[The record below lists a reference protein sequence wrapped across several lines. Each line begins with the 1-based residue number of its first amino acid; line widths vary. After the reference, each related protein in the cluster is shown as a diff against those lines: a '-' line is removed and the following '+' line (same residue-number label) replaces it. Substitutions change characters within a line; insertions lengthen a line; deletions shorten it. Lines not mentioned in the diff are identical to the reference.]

1 MKKIYSILLCIG
13 LIAGFI
19 SCEKD
24 RDFTLSTLSLSD
36 ETIIPSYESAAV
48 SCVLKAN
55 STISDAYVHYSV
67 NSNFADYSVAKM
79 TKEKGKYIAELVDL
93 LDNTMYYIRY
103 EANNKYSSVVT
114 DDIAQFQT
122 LELSL
127 PVMDIDT
134 ISNVYD
140 SYAQA
145 HIRLSFD
152 GGTPVTE
159 MGVCW
164 NTQANPT
171 IDNDKAT
178 TEDAVAIVD
187 ITALQPNT
195 TYYARAYA
203 KNKLGVSYSRE
214 MVITTYAL
222 PEVRTEEVAD
232 IQLRSAQLV
241 GTLLFTGNDDATT
254 KGFCW
259 SDKPEP
265 TIEGNHIQIDVESE
279 SYTYLLDNLV
289 PETQYYVRAY
299 AQNMIGTVYGEEKIF
314 TTLPILLA
322 TLTTTAATD
331 ITTNSAVVGGNI
343 TEDGGDN
350 LTERGVVY
358 STSHNPTT
366 SNTKIISG
374 AGIGSFTCNLTDLQ
388 DNTTYYVRAYAVNSK
403 GVAYGDEVSFTTASY
418 SLPSVTT
425 TSASSVTTSSAT
437 VGGNVTADGG
447 ATVTERG
454 VVYSTTQNPTTSNS
468 KKVSGSGKG
477 AFSVSLT
484 GLLEGRTYYVRAYAV
499 NSEGTSYGNQISFTT
514 NKTVVLPT
522 VTTTT
527 ATQITETTA
536 VTGGNVT
543 ADGNATV
550 TERGVV
556 YSTTQNPT
564 TSNSKKVSGSGIGS
578 FTCNLTGLQANT
590 TYYVRAY
597 AVNSKGTAYG
607 QEISFTTDKGILLP
621 VLTTTVTQIT
631 NNSAVVVGNI
641 TSDGGATV
649 TERGIVYCQLPNPD
663 INHTNA
669 ICDIIRSGSG
679 VGEFTCEMIDL
690 PPDTKYYV
698 RAYAINSKGVAYGE
712 EVSFTTAS
720 DAPAVP
726 EYVDLGLSVKWA
738 TFNVGANKP
747 EDYGD
752 YFAWGETE
760 PKTIYE
766 WSTYK
771 WCNGSHDTQ
780 TKYCTDSSYGTVD
793 NKTVL
798 DKEDD
803 AAAVNWGGNWQMP
816 TEAEFYELREQ
827 CTWTWTTQNGV
838 DGYNVTSKK
847 NGNSIFLPAAGYR
860 YGSSLYYAGSGGYY
874 WSSSLN
880 SYDASYAY
888 YLYFNSSYVDWS
900 NYLRFYGR
908 SVRPVYGL
916 PVVTVPTVTT
926 SVVTQITETTAVA
939 GGNVTSDGGA
949 TVTERGVCV
958 ATVSNPTTSNAKVTA
973 GSGTGSFTCD
983 LTGLQANTTYYIR
996 AYAIN
1001 SKGVAYGEEVSFTTK
1016 STSYSDP
1023 TGTANG
1029 HGYVD
1034 LGLSV
1039 KWATCNVGASKP
1051 EDYGDYFAWGETEP
1065 KTIYEWST
1073 YKWCEGHEN
1082 ALTKYNNDI
1091 SSGIVDNKMTIE
1103 PSDDAATVNW
1113 GGGTGGGTWRIPTS
1127 AEQDEL
1133 REQCTWTWTIQNGVK
1148 GYKVTSKKN
1157 GNSIFLPAAGY
1168 RAGSLL
1174 YDAGINGNLWSSSL
1188 EDTNCWCLAYFLG
1201 FDSGDVARYGDRR
1214 FFGRSVRPVYG
1225 LPVVI
1230 VPSVTTSAVT
1240 QITEATA
1247 VAGGNV
1253 TADGGASVTERGIVY
1268 STSSNPMIT
1277 NLSST
1282 IVRSGS
1288 GVGEFN
1294 CNLTNLQPSTTYYVR
1309 AYAINNQGTA
1319 YGEERTFTTSKQIT
1333 LASVM
1338 TNAITQITE
1347 ATAVA
1352 GGNVTSDGGATVT
1365 ERGVCVATV
1374 SNPTTSNAKV
1384 TAGSGTGSFTCNLT
1398 GLQANTTYYVRA
1410 YAINSKGTAYGTEVS
1425 FTTNKSV
1432 VLPTVT
1438 TSTITQFTQTTAVAG
1453 GNVTSDG
1460 NGTVTERGVCVA
1472 TVSNPTTSH
1481 AKVTAG
1487 SGTGSFT
1494 CNLTGLQENTTY
1506 YVRAYAVNSKG
1517 TAYGTEVS
1525 FTTKKQPSTSNEG
1538 IPLTNEDLWE
1548 MFKPYYNAYY
1558 GLNRADQ
1565 TIDKVVVFASQ
1576 YMEDIMTNPVSEYK
1590 WMGDYILSVATKQ
1603 GYTIESEADWRY
1615 SVQSFFNCVQRTSWP
1630 QTADFSEAGQP
1641 SAWWPYYPNS
1651 GTPNN
1656 GTENGHGYVDLGLSV
1671 KWATCNVGANASEE
1685 YGDYFAWGETEPK
1698 TTYDWSNYKWC
1709 NGSETTLTKYN
1720 TNSDFGI
1727 VDNKTTLEL
1736 SDDAAHV
1743 NWGGSWRIP
1752 TYAELLELRDQ
1763 CTWTWTT
1770 QNGVDGYNVTSKKN
1784 GNSIFLPAA
1793 GLRGG
1798 SSVYD
1803 AGSYGFYLSSSL
1815 DTYCTSIAYGLY
1827 FGSSSVDLDG
1837 KYSRYYGH
1845 SVRPVC
1851 PQKFTLAFGNKYNLL
1866 LVEPHAN
1873 HGETIAKYR
1882 RGSNEVP
1889 MKFL

>member
-187 ITALQPNT
+187 ITSLQPNT

-366 SNTKIISG
+366 SDTKLSNG
-374 AGIGSFTCNLTDLQ
+374 SGIGSFTCNMTDLQ
-388 DNTTYYVRAYAVNSK
+388 ANTTYYVRAYAVNSK

-522 VTTTT
+522 VTTT
-527 ATQITETTA
+527 AVTQVTETTA

-698 RAYAINSKGVAYGE
+698 RAYAVNSKGVAYGE

-760 PKTIYE
+760 PKT
-766 WSTYK
+766 
-771 WCNGSHDTQ
+771 
-780 TKYCTDSSYGTVD
+780 KYSESNYSYTDNPTTLPLSA
-793 NKTVL
+793 
-798 DKEDD
+798 D
-803 AAAVNWGGNWQMP
+803 AAHANWGDSWRMP
-816 TEAEFYELREQ
+816 TYAEQNELREH

-838 DGYNVTSKK
+838 NGYKVTSNK

-860 YGSSLYYAGSGGYY
+860 LDSSLYDAGSNGYC
-874 WSSSLN
+874 WSSSIYTYGT
-880 SYDASYAY
+880 SFAY
-888 YLYFNSSYVDWS
+888 YLYFYSSNVGRNGQY
-900 NYLRFYGR
+900 RRYGL

-916 PVVTVPTVTT
+916 PVVTMPT
-926 SVVTQITETTAVA
+926 
-939 GGNVTSDGGA
+939 
-949 TVTERGVCV
+949 
-958 ATVSNPTTSNAKVTA
+958 
-973 GSGTGSFTCD
+973 
-983 LTGLQANTTYYIR
+983 
-996 AYAIN
+996 
-1001 SKGVAYGEEVSFTTK
+1001 
-1016 STSYSDP
+1016 
-1023 TGTANG
+1023 
-1029 HGYVD
+1029 
-1034 LGLSV
+1034 
-1039 KWATCNVGASKP
+1039 
-1051 EDYGDYFAWGETEP
+1051 
-1065 KTIYEWST
+1065 
-1073 YKWCEGHEN
+1073 
-1082 ALTKYNNDI
+1082 
-1091 SSGIVDNKMTIE
+1091 
-1103 PSDDAATVNW
+1103 
-1113 GGGTGGGTWRIPTS
+1113 
-1127 AEQDEL
+1127 
-1133 REQCTWTWTIQNGVK
+1133 
-1148 GYKVTSKKN
+1148 
-1157 GNSIFLPAAGY
+1157 
-1168 RAGSLL
+1168 
-1174 YDAGINGNLWSSSL
+1174 
-1188 EDTNCWCLAYFLG
+1188 
-1201 FDSGDVARYGDRR
+1201 
-1214 FFGRSVRPVYG
+1214 
-1225 LPVVI
+1225 
-1230 VPSVTTSAVT
+1230 VTTSAVT
-1240 QITEATA
+1240 QITDATA

-1253 TADGGASVTERGIVY
+1253 TA
-1268 STSSNPMIT
+1268 
-1277 NLSST
+1277 
-1282 IVRSGS
+1282 
-1288 GVGEFN
+1288 
-1294 CNLTNLQPSTTYYVR
+1294 
-1309 AYAINNQGTA
+1309 
-1319 YGEERTFTTSKQIT
+1319 
-1333 LASVM
+1333 
-1338 TNAITQITE
+1338 
-1347 ATAVA
+1347 
-1352 GGNVTSDGGATVT
+1352 DGGATVT

-1410 YAINSKGTAYGTEVS
+1410 YATNSQGTAYGE
-1425 FTTNKSV
+1425 
-1432 VLPTVT
+1432 
-1438 TSTITQFTQTTAVAG
+1438 
-1453 GNVTSDG
+1453 
-1460 NGTVTERGVCVA
+1460 EM
-1472 TVSNPTTSH
+1472 
-1481 AKVTAG
+1481 
-1487 SGTGSFT
+1487 
-1494 CNLTGLQENTTY
+1494 
-1506 YVRAYAVNSKG
+1506 
-1517 TAYGTEVS
+1517 S
-1525 FTTKKQPSTSNEG
+1525 FTTKNPSSSDST
-1538 IPLTNEDLWE
+1538 
-1548 MFKPYYNAYY
+1548 
-1558 GLNRADQ
+1558 
-1565 TIDKVVVFASQ
+1565 
-1576 YMEDIMTNPVSEYK
+1576 
-1590 WMGDYILSVATKQ
+1590 
-1603 GYTIESEADWRY
+1603 
-1615 SVQSFFNCVQRTSWP
+1615 
-1630 QTADFSEAGQP
+1630 
-1641 SAWWPYYPNS
+1641 
-1651 GTPNN
+1651 
-1656 GTENGHGYVDLGLSV
+1656 GTENGHEYVDLGLSV
-1671 KWATCNVGANASEE
+1671 KWATFNVGASKPEE

-1720 TNSDFGI
+1720 TNSDYGI

-1752 TYAELLELRDQ
+1752 TDAELLELRDQ

-1770 QNGVDGYNVTSKKN
+1770 QNGVNGHKVTSNKN

-1793 GLRGG
+1793 GFRGG
-1798 SSVYD
+1798 SSLSR
-1803 AGSYGFYLSSSL
+1803 AGSNGYFWSSSL
-1815 DTYCTSIAYGLY
+1815 NTYYSSNAYYLA
-1827 FGSSSVDLDG
+1827 FSSSDVGWFND
-1837 KYSRYYGH
+1837 YRYYGQ

-1851 PQKFTLAFGNKYNLL
+1851 Q
-1866 LVEPHAN
+1866 
-1873 HGETIAKYR
+1873 
-1882 RGSNEVP
+1882 
-1889 MKFL
+1889 

>member
-1 MKKIYSILLCIG
+1 MKKIYSILLCVG
-13 LIAGFI
+13 LIAGFV

-140 SYAQA
+140 SHAQA

-214 MVITTYAL
+214 LVVTTYAL

-265 TIEGNHIQIDVESE
+265 TIEGNHIQIDIESE

-314 TTLPILLA
+314 ITLPILLP
-322 TLTTTAATD
+322 TLTTISATD

-343 TEDGGDN
+343 TDDGGDN
-350 LTERGVVY
+350 LTERGIVY
-358 STSHNPTT
+358 STNHNPTT
-366 SNTKIISG
+366 SNTKITSG
-374 AGIGSFTCNLTDLQ
+374 DGKGSFTCKLTDLQ
-388 DNTTYYVRAYAVNSK
+388 ANTTYYVRAYAVNSK
-403 GVAYGDEVSFTTASY
+403 GAAYGDEVSFTTASY

-468 KKVSGSGKG
+468 KKASGSGKG

-522 VTTTT
+522 VTTAT

-564 TSNSKKVSGSGIGS
+564 TSNSKKVSGSGTGS

-712 EVSFTTAS
+712 EVSFIT
-720 DAPAVP
+720 
-726 EYVDLGLSVKWA
+726 
-738 TFNVGANKP
+738 
-747 EDYGD
+747 
-752 YFAWGETE
+752 
-760 PKTIYE
+760 
-766 WSTYK
+766 
-771 WCNGSHDTQ
+771 
-780 TKYCTDSSYGTVD
+780 
-793 NKTVL
+793 NKTV
-798 DKEDD
+798 
-803 AAAVNWGGNWQMP
+803 V
-816 TEAEFYELREQ
+816 
-827 CTWTWTTQNGV
+827 
-838 DGYNVTSKK
+838 
-847 NGNSIFLPAAGYR
+847 
-860 YGSSLYYAGSGGYY
+860 
-874 WSSSLN
+874 
-880 SYDASYAY
+880 
-888 YLYFNSSYVDWS
+888 
-900 NYLRFYGR
+900 
-908 SVRPVYGL
+908 
-916 PVVTVPTVTT
+916 VPTVTT
-926 SVVTQITETTAVA
+926 TAVTQVTETTAVT
-939 GGNVTSDGGA
+939 GGNVTD
-949 TVTERGVCV
+949 
-958 ATVSNPTTSNAKVTA
+958 
-973 GSGTGSFTCD
+973 
-983 LTGLQANTTYYIR
+983 
-996 AYAIN
+996 
-1001 SKGVAYGEEVSFTTK
+1001 
-1016 STSYSDP
+1016 
-1023 TGTANG
+1023 
-1029 HGYVD
+1029 
-1034 LGLSV
+1034 
-1039 KWATCNVGASKP
+1039 
-1051 EDYGDYFAWGETEP
+1051 
-1065 KTIYEWST
+1065 
-1073 YKWCEGHEN
+1073 
-1082 ALTKYNNDI
+1082 
-1091 SSGIVDNKMTIE
+1091 
-1103 PSDDAATVNW
+1103 
-1113 GGGTGGGTWRIPTS
+1113 
-1127 AEQDEL
+1127 
-1133 REQCTWTWTIQNGVK
+1133 
-1148 GYKVTSKKN
+1148 
-1157 GNSIFLPAAGY
+1157 
-1168 RAGSLL
+1168 
-1174 YDAGINGNLWSSSL
+1174 
-1188 EDTNCWCLAYFLG
+1188 
-1201 FDSGDVARYGDRR
+1201 
-1214 FFGRSVRPVYG
+1214 
-1225 LPVVI
+1225 
-1230 VPSVTTSAVT
+1230 
-1240 QITEATA
+1240 
-1247 VAGGNV
+1247 
-1253 TADGGASVTERGIVY
+1253 DGGASVTERGVVY
-1268 STSSNPMIT
+1268 GISP
-1277 NLSST
+1277 
-1282 IVRSGS
+1282 
-1288 GVGEFN
+1288 
-1294 CNLTNLQPSTTYYVR
+1294 
-1309 AYAINNQGTA
+1309 
-1319 YGEERTFTTSKQIT
+1319 
-1333 LASVM
+1333 
-1338 TNAITQITE
+1338 
-1347 ATAVA
+1347 
-1352 GGNVTSDGGATVT
+1352 
-1365 ERGVCVATV
+1365 
-1374 SNPTTSNAKV
+1374 NPTTSDNKI
-1384 TAGSGTGSFTCNLT
+1384 TNGSGEGLFTCNLT
-1398 GLQANTTYYVRA
+1398 GLQT
-1410 YAINSKGTAYGTEVS
+1410 
-1425 FTTNKSV
+1425 
-1432 VLPTVT
+1432 
-1438 TSTITQFTQTTAVAG
+1438 
-1453 GNVTSDG
+1453 
-1460 NGTVTERGVCVA
+1460 
-1472 TVSNPTTSH
+1472 
-1481 AKVTAG
+1481 
-1487 SGTGSFT
+1487 
-1494 CNLTGLQENTTY
+1494 NTTY

-1525 FTTKKQPSTSNEG
+1525 FTTKSSAVPQYVDLGLSVKWATFNVGASKPEDYGDYFAWGETEPKTSYMESNYSYTDNPTTLPLSADAAHVNWGGSWRMPTDAEMTELREQCTWIWTTQNGVNGCKVTGTNGNSIFLPAAGCRHHSSLGYAGSYGYYWSSSLNTSDTSYAYYLGFRSSYVGWYDRNRYYGHSVRPVYGDPVEIESILPTVTTTAVTQVTVTTAVTGGNVTDDGGATVTERGVVYSTSQNPMTSNNKVKGGSGTGYFICNLENLQEG
-1538 IPLTNEDLWE
+1538 TT
-1548 MFKPYYNAYY
+1548 YYVCAYAINNKGIAY
-1558 GLNRADQ
+1558 GD
-1565 TIDKVVVFASQ
+1565 VVSF
-1576 YMEDIMTNPVSEYK
+1576 T
-1590 WMGDYILSVATKQ
+1590 TK
-1603 GYTIESEADWRY
+1603 G
-1615 SVQSFFNCVQRTSWP
+1615 QSS
-1630 QTADFSEAGQP
+1630 
-1641 SAWWPYYPNS
+1641 
-1651 GTPNN
+1651 TPNN
-1656 GTENGHGYVDLGLSV
+1656 GTENGHEYVDLGLSV
-1671 KWATCNVGANASEE
+1671 KWATCNVGANKPED

-1698 TTYDWSNYKWC
+1698 TIYDWSTYKWC
-1709 NGSETTLTKYN
+1709 NGSDKTSLTKYN
-1720 TNSDFGI
+1720 TDSDFGI
-1727 VDNKTTLEL
+1727 VDNKTTPEL

-1752 TYAELLELRDQ
+1752 TDAELLELRDQ
-1763 CTWTWTT
+1763 CTWTWST
-1770 QNGVDGYNVTSKKN
+1770 QNGVNGYKVTSKKN

-1793 GLRGG
+1793 GYRHDSSLDGAGG
-1798 SSVYD
+1798 
-1803 AGSYGFYLSSSL
+1803 YGNYWSSSL
-1815 DTYCTSIAYGLY
+1815 YTYYTSDAYFLSFRSSRVDWY
-1827 FGSSSVDLDG
+1827 GS
-1837 KYSRYYGH
+1837 YRYNGY

-1851 PQKFTLAFGNKYNLL
+1851 P
-1866 LVEPHAN
+1866 
-1873 HGETIAKYR
+1873 
-1882 RGSNEVP
+1882 
-1889 MKFL
+1889 